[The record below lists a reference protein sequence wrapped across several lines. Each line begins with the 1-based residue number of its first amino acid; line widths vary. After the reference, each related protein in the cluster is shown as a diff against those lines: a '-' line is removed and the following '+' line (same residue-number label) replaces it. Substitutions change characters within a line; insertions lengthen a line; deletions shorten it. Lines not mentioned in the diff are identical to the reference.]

1 MLSVSILGG
10 RVSKKGK
17 ILIVDDDVE
26 LLSTMTR
33 YLELKGVE
41 VTGKGSGEEASVFIE
56 KEEFDLVILDIV
68 LPGASGIEILKS
80 IKARNPN
87 QKVIVMT
94 AMLSIE
100 NTIAALREGA
110 VEYLLKP
117 FSSMEYIWT
126 VIEEYL

>member
-1 MLSVSILGG
+1 VLEVKVSDKAK
-10 RVSKKGK
+10 V
-17 ILIVDDDVE
+17 LIVDDDLE
-26 LLSTMTR
+26 LLSIMKKF
-33 YLELKGVE
+33 LEMKNVQVVVEEKGQKV
-41 VTGKGSGEEASVFIE
+41 GEILE
-56 KEEFDLVILDIV
+56 KDSFDLIILDVV
-68 LPGASGIEILKS
+68 LPDISGIDILKE
-80 IKARNPN
+80 IKVKSPD

-100 NTIAALREGA
+100 NTISALREGA

>member
-1 MLSVSILGG
+1 MANQLKVL
-10 RVSKKGK
+10 V
-17 ILIVDDDVE
+17 VDDDLE
-26 LLSTMTR
+26 LLSIMKKF
-33 YLELKGVE
+33 LEMKKVNVVVEEKGANVQ
-41 VTGKGSGEEASVFIE
+41 SILE
-56 KEEFDLVILDIV
+56 KDSFDLIILDVV
-68 LPGASGIEILKS
+68 LPDINGIEILKEVKS
-80 IKARNPN
+80 KFPE

-100 NTIAALREGA
+100 NTISALREGA

>member
-1 MLSVSILGG
+1 M
-10 RVSKKGK
+10 GK
-17 ILIVDDDVE
+17 RAKVLIVDDDLE
-26 LLSTMTR
+26 LLATMSR
-33 YLELKGVE
+33 YLELKEIE
-41 VTGKGSGEEASVFIE
+41 VVTRGSGEEAKNII
-56 KEEFDLVILDIV
+56 KTEEFNLIILDIV
-68 LPGASGIEILKS
+68 LPGASGIDILKS
-80 IKARNPN
+80 IKEDRPD

>member
-1 MLSVSILGG
+1 MLEVKVTE
-10 RVSKKGK
+10 RPKV
-17 ILIVDDDVE
+17 LIVDDDLE
-26 LLSTMTR
+26 LLSIMKKF
-33 YLELKGVE
+33 LEMKKVDVVVEEKGERVQGILE
-41 VTGKGSGEEASVFIE
+41 NDTFSLI
-56 KEEFDLVILDIV
+56 ILDVV
-68 LPGASGIEILKS
+68 LPDVNGIEILKE
-80 IKARNPN
+80 IKKKSPD

-100 NTIAALREGA
+100 NTISALREGA

>member
-1 MLSVSILGG
+1 VT
-10 RVSKKGK
+10 KKAK
-17 ILIVDDDVE
+17 ILIVDDDLE
-26 LLSTMTR
+26 LLSTMSR
-33 YLELKGVE
+33 YLELKGLE
-41 VTGKGSGEEASVFIE
+41 VFGKTTGEEAQELMSKE
-56 KEEFDLVILDIV
+56 KFDLIILDIV
-68 LPGASGIEILKS
+68 LPGINGIEILKS
-80 IKARNPN
+80 IKKKNPE

-126 VIEEYL
+126 VIEDYL

>member
-1 MLSVSILGG
+1 MSDKAKV
-10 RVSKKGK
+10 
-17 ILIVDDDVE
+17 LIVDDDLE
-26 LLSTMTR
+26 LLSIMKKF
-33 YLELKGVE
+33 LEMKNVQVVVEEKGQKV
-41 VTGKGSGEEASVFIE
+41 GEILE
-56 KEEFDLVILDIV
+56 KDSFDLIILDVV
-68 LPGASGIEILKS
+68 LPDISGIDILKE
-80 IKARNPN
+80 IKVKSPD

-100 NTIAALREGA
+100 NTISALREGA

>member
-1 MLSVSILGG
+1 MT
-10 RVSKKGK
+10 KKAK
-17 ILIVDDDVE
+17 VLIVDDDLE
-26 LLSTMTR
+26 LLSTMSR
-33 YLELKGVE
+33 YLELKGIE
-41 VTGKGSGEEASVFIE
+41 VVTKGSGEEAANIIE
-56 KEEFDLVILDIV
+56 TEKFNLIILDIV

-80 IKARNPN
+80 IKAKKPD

>member
-1 MLSVSILGG
+1 M
-10 RVSKKGK
+10 SKKPSV
-17 ILIVDDDVE
+17 LIVDDDLE
-26 LLSTMTR
+26 LLSIMKKF
-33 YLELKGVE
+33 LEMKKIDVTVE
-41 VTGKGSGEEASVFIE
+41 ERGSKVKEILGKKS
-56 KEEFDLVILDIV
+56 FDLIILDVV
-68 LPGASGIEILKS
+68 LPEVSGIEILKE
-80 IKARNPN
+80 IKSESPD

-100 NTIAALREGA
+100 NTISALREGA

>member
-1 MLSVSILGG
+1 VTDKPKVLV
-10 RVSKKGK
+10 
-17 ILIVDDDVE
+17 VDDDLE
-26 LLSTMTR
+26 LLSIMKKF
-33 YLELKGVE
+33 LEMKKVNVVVEEKGGSVEAILK
-41 VTGKGSGEEASVFIE
+41 
-56 KEEFDLVILDIV
+56 KESFDLIILDVV
-68 LPGASGIEILKS
+68 LPDVNGIEILKVVKS
-80 IKARNPN
+80 KYPD

-100 NTIAALREGA
+100 NTISALREGA

>member
-1 MLSVSILGG
+1 MTKKPRIL
-10 RVSKKGK
+10 V
-17 ILIVDDDVE
+17 VDDDLE
-26 LLSTMTR
+26 LLSTITR
-33 YLELKGVE
+33 YLELKGVD
-41 VTGKGSGEEASVFIE
+41 VVGRGTGEEA
-56 KEEFDLVILDIV
+56 KDLMTEENFDLIILDIV

-80 IKARNPN
+80 IKKTNPD

-126 VIEEYL
+126 VIEDYL

>member
-1 MLSVSILGG
+1 M
-10 RVSKKGK
+10 SKKGK

>member
-1 MLSVSILGG
+1 M
-10 RVSKKGK
+10 SKKPK
-17 ILIVDDDVE
+17 VLIVDDDLE
-26 LLSTMTR
+26 LLSIMKKF
-33 YLELKGVE
+33 LEMKKIDVVVEEKGKNVRDI
-41 VTGKGSGEEASVFIE
+41 FE
-56 KEEFDLVILDIV
+56 KDSFDLIILDVV
-68 LPGASGIEILKS
+68 LPDISGIEILKD
-80 IKARNPN
+80 IKSKAPQ

-100 NTIAALREGA
+100 NTISALREGA

>member
-1 MLSVSILGG
+1 VT
-10 RVSKKGK
+10 KKAK
-17 ILIVDDDVE
+17 ILIVDDDLE
-26 LLSTMTR
+26 LLSTMSR
-33 YLELKGVE
+33 YLELKCLE
-41 VTGKGSGEEASVFIE
+41 VFGKTSGEEAAE
-56 KEEFDLVILDIV
+56 LMAKENFDLIILDIV
-68 LPGASGIEILKS
+68 LPGINGIEILKS
-80 IKARNPN
+80 IKKKDPQ

-126 VIEEYL
+126 VIEDYL

>member
-1 MLSVSILGG
+1 MTDRPKV
-10 RVSKKGK
+10 
-17 ILIVDDDVE
+17 LIVDDDLE
-26 LLSTMTR
+26 LLSIMKKF
-33 YLELKGVE
+33 LEMKKIDVVVEEKGRNVQ
-41 VTGKGSGEEASVFIE
+41 AIFE
-56 KEEFDLVILDIV
+56 KKSFDLIILDVV
-68 LPGASGIEILKS
+68 LPDVSGIEILKE
-80 IKARNPN
+80 IKAKSPD

-100 NTIAALREGA
+100 NTISALREGA

>member
-1 MLSVSILGG
+1 M
-10 RVSKKGK
+10 SKKAR
-17 ILIVDDDVE
+17 ILIVDDDLE
-26 LLSTMTR
+26 LLSTMAR
-33 YLELKGVE
+33 YLEMKDIE
-41 VTGKGSGEEASVFIE
+41 VVTRGSGEEAENIISNQSFNLI
-56 KEEFDLVILDIV
+56 ILDIV
-68 LPGASGIEILKS
+68 LPGASGIDILKK
-80 IKARNPN
+80 IKAKNPG

-126 VIEEYL
+126 VIEEYI

>member
-1 MLSVSILGG
+1 M
-10 RVSKKGK
+10 SKKAK
-17 ILIVDDDVE
+17 ILIVDDDLE

-33 YLELKGVE
+33 YLQLKGVE
-41 VTGKGSGEEASVFIE
+41 VIGKGSGEEAAGLLENDS
-56 KEEFDLVILDIV
+56 FDLIILDIV
-68 LPGASGIEILKS
+68 LPGANGIEILKS
-80 IKARNPN
+80 IKKTRPE

-126 VIEEYL
+126 VIEDYL